1 MRRRPNEAYI
11 NVPSSVMNSGFFP
24 PPNVAFSVVTDD
36 GHELRFHRTGRPPKN
51 LQVVGDLEELGRY
64 FRRRLGVS
72 QGSPVTIQH
81 LRRYGRQDVE
91 FTRVGKTYQLDFSS
105 SQETPRRTRPTTNS
119 DADGGAS
126 GQGFSSDAERNA
138 VIETHAMELALN
150 YLRSIPWRN
159 IRDTSASKPY
169 DYVADSPNGRIYIEV
184 KGTTSSGESI
194 NLTKNEV
201 AHFTEHAPNT
211 ALVLISNIKL
221 IGLRPVTNSGSL
233 TFICPWNINSDD
245 LTAVQY
251 RYEITPASRRRKP
264 VRR

>member
-1 MRRRPNEAYI
+1 
-11 NVPSSVMNSGFFP
+11 
-24 PPNVAFSVVTDD
+24 
-36 GHELRFHRTGRPPKN
+36 
-51 LQVVGDLEELGRY
+51 
-64 FRRRLGVS
+64 
-72 QGSPVTIQH
+72 
-81 LRRYGRQDVE
+81 
-91 FTRVGKTYQLDFSS
+91 
-105 SQETPRRTRPTTNS
+105 
-119 DADGGAS
+119 
-126 GQGFSSDAERNA
+126 
-138 VIETHAMELALN
+138 MELALN